1 MEHNEEYEKHYSPDG
16 ERIEYLMEHP
26 EKNNQPIEEKCCEK
40 CWDLSLSDDTRTCFI
55 TDCPCHKS
63 ESIEWE
69 KDLSFRFDTWLK
81 LYPGIP
87 TIGEIEEWLLESL
100 RISDECFSTNDHSK
114 SESIEW
120 KEALDSFIKK
130 WVPGSYAHLS
140 DNDENDGERLRT
152 AIQDAITAAVE
163 AREREISEAVDIV
176 GIDCG
181 CVLGKCKMCASIDFI
196 KSEIL
201 SFITTAVAKR
211 DEFYQKNEERRLERY
226 EALDWH
232 KGKMAERKR
241 IVEMIEK
248 MVGFTD
254 GVESHSF
261 IDKDKILK
269 IIKH

>member
-1 MEHNEEYEKHYSPDG
+1 MSTEKETTFCTHKGYNTVAP
-16 ERIEYLMEHP
+16 
-26 EKNNQPIEEKCCEK
+26 C
-40 CWDLSLSDDTRTCFI
+40 DDSCFSQ
-55 TDCPCHKS
+55 HSQS
-63 ESIEWE
+63 EIIEWE

-81 LYPGIP
+81 LYPGTP

-201 SFITTAVAKR
+201 SFITTAVAK
-211 DEFYQKNEERRLERY
+211 
-226 EALDWH
+226 A
-232 KGKMAERKR
+232 GKKAYAE
-241 IVEMIEK
+241 
-248 MVGFTD
+248 GFED
-254 GVESHSF
+254 GCKAH
-261 IDKDKILK
+261 
-269 IIKH
+269 

>member
-1 MEHNEEYEKHYSPDG
+1 MSTK
-16 ERIEYLMEHP
+16 
-26 EKNNQPIEEKCCEK
+26 KEKCCECTSK
-40 CWDLSLSDDTRTCFI
+40 ERPSHVFQSSGTPGMKDGGYFTCN
-55 TDCPCHKS
+55 CPCHQS

-81 LYPGIP
+81 LYPGTP

-211 DEFYQKNEERRLERY
+211 ELEIA
-226 EALDWH
+226 EDAEKKTCPN
-232 KGKMAERKR
+232 KGKENCICSQCYMPTTP
-241 IVEMIEK
+241 EK
-248 MVGFTD
+248 KCCKNCGLDYQDPIYCSIFGRSADRHEWV
-254 GVESHSF
+254 
-261 IDKDKILK
+261 
-269 IIKH
+269 